1 MRRENGV
8 KCMRAESSG
17 CGGILGP
24 KQPFSLP
31 SGRMFHAEKS
41 SVYCSTSSSTSWRN
55 VAGSR
60 SGKEIIYVKN
70 YQWVQRYELNFRGK
84 CK

>member
-41 SVYCSTSSSTSWRN
+41 SVYCSTSSSTS
-55 VAGSR
+55 
-60 SGKEIIYVKN
+60 
-70 YQWVQRYELNFRGK
+70 
-84 CK
+84 